1 MTRSFLWTGVR
12 LAALCSLL
20 LLAAC
25 GGKQIPP
32 RDGIPSPHLGTI
44 RDMRSFP
51 QDLTVFA
58 QQAGADTPLLDSQA
72 QAGQDARFNRI
83 FFGPLDRRKTSIRK
97 RHVES
102 YFRKA

>member
-32 RDGIPSPHLGTI
+32 RDGIPSPHLVTCGTF
-44 RDMRSFP
+44 R
-51 QDLTVFA
+51 
-58 QQAGADTPLLDSQA
+58 
-72 QAGQDARFNRI
+72 RI
-83 FFGPLDRRKTSIRK
+83 
-97 RHVES
+97 
-102 YFRKA
+102 